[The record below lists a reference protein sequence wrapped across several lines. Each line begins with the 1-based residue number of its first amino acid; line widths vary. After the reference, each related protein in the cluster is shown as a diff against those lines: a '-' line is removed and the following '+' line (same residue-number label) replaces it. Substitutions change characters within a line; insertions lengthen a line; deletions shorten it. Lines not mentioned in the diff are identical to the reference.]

1 MVYKRV
7 RGWTRGGASPYRH
20 LLSTP
25 PPPPPLRINTK
36 LRSVCFLSFAE
47 AMMMWWRYSSD
58 ISNKKR
64 VFKVTYQTR
73 VGVFL
78 WAMIGCASIIFGRN
92 FWGAF
97 FRKNI
102 ASIICTF
109 DEFCSTKLPFIYHAT
124 IFWPEI
130 SITGKFKL
138 LIVTFMGPW
147 CQRKWHWTNKHTR
160 IISLVTKVD
169 NILLDLHNF
178 SPPTQPHSIIYC

>member
-1 MVYKRV
+1 MDSGRPP
-7 RGWTRGGASPYRH
+7 TP
-20 LLSTP
+20 LL
-25 PPPPPLRINTK
+25 INTIF
-36 LRSVCFLSFAE
+36 RTVCFLSFAE

-78 WAMIGCASIIFGRN
+78 WAMTDCASIIFGQN
-92 FWGAF
+92 FLGAV

-130 SITGKFKL
+130 SVNVTGKFKL

-147 CQRKWHWTNKHTR
+147 CQRKWHWTKHTG

-178 SPPTQPHSIIYC
+178 SPPTQHHSIIYC